1 MADMDID
8 GLTPVIGPGL
18 KGIAGT
24 VLQDIERR
32 ALAEEAERVRIER
45 ERNIASARPMSAGDA
60 SVGECKVWQE
70 TSPSVL
76 M

>member
-32 ALAEEAERVRIER
+32 ALAEAERVRIER
-45 ERNIASARPMSAGDA
+45 ERNTASARPMSAGDA